1 MLSIANCKRAI
12 HFLSTLGE
20 YKKDIFR
27 FARSRGR
34 PITGRMSWSND
45 YCIIME
51 PTPSVV
57 LCRFITSLF

>member
-27 FARSRGR
+27 FAQSRGR
-34 PITGRMSWSND
+34 PITERISWSND

-51 PTPSVV
+51 PTLSVV